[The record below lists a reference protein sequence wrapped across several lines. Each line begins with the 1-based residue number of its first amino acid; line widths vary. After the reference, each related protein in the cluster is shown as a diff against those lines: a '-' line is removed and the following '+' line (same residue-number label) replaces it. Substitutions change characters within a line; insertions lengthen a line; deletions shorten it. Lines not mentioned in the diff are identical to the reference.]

1 MRIALFT
8 PFSPDIGGG
17 SVQLRSHL
25 AQLSDLDVE
34 WFYLAAAPV
43 GGEHRHWLGRP
54 LTSGQLA
61 ADLSARSG
69 FLPGSTKPVREIA
82 EKLNADLYWV
92 VAHHEGISVA
102 AELLSMGRP
111 VHLTV
116 HDEPLAM
123 LIVSRRFRPLWP
135 FMSRVFSRVVRGA
148 RSVDV
153 ISTSMRDY
161 FKRKYNV
168 DSFAVYKYLAELPE
182 VRPCLS
188 EEHLTVGHIGKLY
201 HPGPFR
207 QFILAC
213 RNYAA
218 TQKRRLRIVRIG
230 ACPEMDKVCSENL
243 AAFETLGDLLER
255 DALPVLAT
263 CDFVYAMYPDGLRFQ
278 GFRRTSLPM
287 KLSTYVQAQRPIF
300 AHTPSDSGLAW
311 IVGNYKL
318 GVVSTTNDESE
329 LRNALQVLLQQ
340 EVPRARFEEVRL
352 DLMGPVPLQQLRSA
366 LTREV
371 LNSPRIDL
379 FRSDRELRY

>member
-25 AQLSDLDVE
+25 EQLSDLDVE

-43 GGEHRHWLGRP
+43 GGEHRHWLGRL

-69 FLPGSTKPVREIA
+69 FLPGSTKAVREIA
-82 EKLNADLYWV
+82 EKLDADLYWI
-92 VAHHEGISVA
+92 VAHYEGISVA
-102 AELLSMGRP
+102 AELLSRGRP

-123 LIVSRRFRPLWP
+123 LTVSRRFRPLWP
-135 FMSRVFSRVVRGA
+135 LMSHVFSRVIRGA

-168 DSFAVYKYLAELPE
+168 DSFAVYKYLSELPE

-188 EEHLTVGHIGKLY
+188 KEHLTVGHIGKLY
-201 HPGPFR
+201 HAGPFR
-207 QFILAC
+207 QFIIAC

-218 TQKRRLRIVRIG
+218 AQKRRLRIVRI
-230 ACPEMDKVCSENL
+230 
-243 AAFETLGDLLER
+243 
-255 DALPVLAT
+255 
-263 CDFVYAMYPDGLRFQ
+263 
-278 GFRRTSLPM
+278 RR
-287 KLSTYVQAQRPIF
+287 LS
-300 AHTPSDSGLAW
+300 
-311 IVGNYKL
+311 
-318 GVVSTTNDESE
+318 
-329 LRNALQVLLQQ
+329 RN
-340 EVPRARFEEVRL
+340 
-352 DLMGPVPLQQLRSA
+352 G
-366 LTREV
+366 
-371 LNSPRIDL
+371 
-379 FRSDRELRY
+379 